1 MYVCNMK
8 YCLTIVLLLFVSVV
22 FAQSPSK
29 SKKLIQFSGIIT
41 DVDSNTVVPYVT
53 ITNLSKN
60 NEKYA
65 ANYKGYFSFIAHPS
79 DTLMFSAVGF
89 ASKSLVLPEKIADHS
104 YTAMVKLK
112 PEIVYLR
119 TVRINPWA
127 TIEEFNKDFL
137 TMKVADD
144 DMAIAQKN
152 LSRTSINGM
161 ALTLPRDGQE
171 ISNSNY
177 RYNFDRMVNVNM
189 RQTNP
194 FLNPFAWGKLMQMIS
209 AGDKSRS
216 TDR

>member
-1 MYVCNMK
+1 MK
-8 YCLTIVLLLFVSVV
+8 YCFTIVLVLFVSMV
-22 FAQSPSK
+22 FAQSQTK
-29 SKKLIQFSGIIT
+29 SKKLIQFSGIVT
-41 DVDSNTVVPYVT
+41 DVDSNAVVPYVT

-65 ANYKGYFSFIAHPS
+65 ANYKGYFSFIAHPT
-79 DTLMFSAVGF
+79 DTLLFSAVGF
-89 ASKSLVLPEKIADHS
+89 ASTSLVLPEKINEHNF
-104 YTAMVKLK
+104 TAMVKLK

-127 TIEEFNKDFL
+127 TLEEFNKDFL

-161 ALTLPRDGQE
+161 KLTLPRDGQE

-177 RYNFDRMVNVNM
+177 RYNFDRMVNTNM

-194 FLNPFAWGKLMQMIS
+194 FLNPFAWGKLIQMIS
-209 AGDKSRS
+209 AGDKSRNDS
-216 TDR
+216 K